1 MTHLHRVEQLRR
13 DFNQW
18 SDTSRVLS
26 VLSPT
31 CPNCLEGYR
40 LVSQMPAGPTSL
52 VLWTAMLDGDSSL
65 AATDQIGSDRRST
78 HYWEGER
85 WPVSTRLR
93 PVLGFGPYDPEMSA
107 WDVYLLFPQGP
118 FGPTKDP
125 RCPLTGHTTFGR
137 TNRIGPGLAGIF

>member
-1 MTHLHRVEQLRR
+1 VTHLHRVEQLRR

-65 AATDQIGSDRRST
+65 AATDQIGECA
-78 HYWEGER
+78 HLI
-85 WPVSTRLR
+85 WPPPGRL
-93 PVLGFGPYDPEMSA
+93 VLGK
-107 WDVYLLFPQGP
+107 V
-118 FGPTKDP
+118 GPT
-125 RCPLTGHTTFGR
+125 
-137 TNRIGPGLAGIF
+137 